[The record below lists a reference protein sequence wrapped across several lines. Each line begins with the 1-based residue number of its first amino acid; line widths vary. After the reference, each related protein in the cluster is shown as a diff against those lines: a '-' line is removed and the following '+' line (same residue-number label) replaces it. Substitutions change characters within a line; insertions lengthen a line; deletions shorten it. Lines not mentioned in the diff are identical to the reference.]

1 MLENNEEKVEQTVNN
16 QQEEQIN
23 VNEAVDAVE
32 NEVANEA
39 EKDDEKHDIP
49 MLDYQSM
56 ELEKL
61 VDELRKLLKNYPIQQ
76 LKSNVDA
83 LKLAFNSKFGKLL
96 ADKKA
101 AFLAEGG
108 NSIDFQFSSPVK
120 TDYNKLLG
128 EYKTKRDAYYNQLE
142 KQFKENLEKRNTLI
156 EELKNLI
163 ENADST
169 SMYNDFQ
176 QIQKRWKDIG
186 PVPKTKYNDTWKT
199 FHHHVERFYDLLHLN
214 KDLRELDFK
223 HNLEEKIKLIERA
236 ELLLEVKDVN
246 EAFKELQ
253 ILHRL
258 WKEDIGPV
266 GREHR
271 EEVWG
276 KFSDITKQL
285 HDRRHDYYRDLKSK
299 YQDMIDA
306 KLEVVAKINAFDTS
320 KNETH
325 NDWQKSIEEIE
336 ALRKEYFEI
345 GKLPYSKSEEVWQ
358 QFKEATKKF
367 NAAKNIFYKGE
378 KNAQS
383 TNLKQKMALVELA
396 ESLKNNEDW
405 EETTNTMKR
414 IQSDWKKIGHVPRKY
429 SDEIWNRF
437 KNACNYYFDR
447 LHNHKNELN
456 KEQQEIVATKK
467 EFLDKLKEKDA
478 VSLEEVKEAINT
490 WKELGSLPRNA
501 RHLDGKFNK
510 EIDTHLEKLN
520 LDKEAIEM
528 LKFRNVVDTYLV
540 QEDYRKLDSEQLFIR
555 RKIDE
560 TVREMQQLENNLSF
574 ISNAT
579 DDNPLVKNV
588 RAGIQEFKDDLD
600 IWQAKLDYL
609 KGLDY

>member
-142 KQFKENLEKRNTLI
+142 KQLKENLEKRNTLI

-306 KLEVVAKINAFDTS
+306 KLEIVAKINAFDTS

-456 KEQQEIVATKK
+456 KEQQEIVDTKK
-467 EFLDKLKEKDA
+467 EFLDKLKEKEA
-478 VSLEEVKEAINT
+478 ISLEEVKEAITT

-528 LKFRNVVDTYLV
+528 LKFRNVVDTYLA